1 MLRNYLKVAL
11 RNLRKHTAY
20 TLINSAGLAIAFAV
34 TIVFGLVAG
43 KVFTWDAFHE
53 HADQIYLVESFQKTD
68 DGDPSTSTW
77 APTLDALKRTSPQV
91 MGGTRVETGSHQLQV
106 DGSTF
111 QEVVHYADS
120 SFFEVFTFPLVRG
133 NPATVLDRPDA
144 AVLSERAAKKYF
156 GADDP
161 VGKTLTVEGASE
173 LVVTGVAENP
183 PANTSLQFDVI
194 ANYEHAAT
202 HLEFVRANTGVWG
215 SAFLR
220 TYVRLHEGADP
231 EALESQFPS
240 VLEQHMESTRAE
252 KTGMNLVALPKVFN
266 RHNQVNAYAYL
277 LLAMAVGILGMAA
290 MNVTN
295 LATARSMKRAREVGV
310 RKVMGAHRV
319 GLAGQFLVEATVLAL
334 LALGLGVLL
343 AQIAMPRVAAF
354 LDFPVTLALGSPVV
368 WGMLLGL
375 GIVVGLGAGGYPAFF
390 LARFQPARV
399 LKGDLSRRPGGRRL
413 RQALMVGQ
421 FTVAAVLLAGTF
433 GIWQQMNFMK
443 QRTQETLQLDRVVQI
458 KASVDPFGGAD
469 AAWKQLQPVQ
479 RELQRLPTVAE
490 VSLSAGVPGRYHN
503 RQDVGTRPGDANQS
517 NMKATYVDEAYFDVY
532 DLRLVAGHGFREATE
547 TEKEQGVVINQTA
560 LHQLGWDTIEDKV
573 LYQGDTRRPV
583 IGVVEDYHYT
593 SLRNP
598 IQPTIHKYAADGFG
612 TYFVSVKA
620 AGPPSQALTD
630 DLRDK
635 WAQFDLPVAFNY
647 TFGDERYD
655 GIASLDFALAT
666 LVQYAA
672 LLALLIALMGLVG
685 IVSLSVVQ
693 RTKEIGIRKALGAP
707 VRSIIGMLT
716 KDFAS
721 LLGIAL
727 VIGLPLAYWG
737 LRTYLQT
744 FAYRI
749 DLGVAPFAWT
759 CAATFGLAFLAM
771 SYHTLRAA
779 HTDPAT
785 TLRDE

>member
-1 MLRNYLKVAL
+1 
-11 RNLRKHTAY
+11 
-20 TLINSAGLAIAFAV
+20 
-34 TIVFGLVAG
+34 
-43 KVFTWDAFHE
+43 
-53 HADQIYLVESFQKTD
+53 
-68 DGDPSTSTW
+68 
-77 APTLDALKRTSPQV
+77 
-91 MGGTRVETGSHQLQV
+91 
-106 DGSTF
+106 
-111 QEVVHYADS
+111 
-120 SFFEVFTFPLVRG
+120 
-133 NPATVLDRPDA
+133 
-144 AVLSERAAKKYF
+144 
-156 GADDP
+156 
-161 VGKTLTVEGASE
+161 
-173 LVVTGVAENP
+173 
-183 PANTSLQFDVI
+183 
-194 ANYEHAAT
+194 
-202 HLEFVRANTGVWG
+202 
-215 SAFLR
+215 
-220 TYVRLHEGADP
+220 
-231 EALESQFPS
+231 
-240 VLEQHMESTRAE
+240 
-252 KTGMNLVALPKVFN
+252 
-266 RHNQVNAYAYL
+266 
-277 LLAMAVGILGMAA
+277 
-290 MNVTN
+290 
-295 LATARSMKRAREVGV
+295 
-310 RKVMGAHRV
+310 
-319 GLAGQFLVEATVLAL
+319 LVEATVLAL

-413 RQALMVGQ
+413 RQALVVGQ

-433 GIWQQMNFMK
+433 GLWQQMNFMK

-490 VSLSAGVPGRYHN
+490 VSLSSGVPGRYHN

-560 LHQLGWDTIEDKV
+560 LHQLGWDTIEDKA

-647 TFGDERYD
+647 TFGDERYN

>member
-1 MLRNYLKVAL
+1 MGEIERKSFACTSNRPHPHTHAPPHSDMLRNYLKVAL

-161 VGKTLTVEGASE
+161 VGKTLTAKGASE
-173 LVVTGVAENP
+173 LVVTGVVENP

-240 VLEQHMESTRAE
+240 VLEQHMESARAE
-252 KTGMNLVALPKVFN
+252 KTGMNLVALPEVFN
-266 RHNQVNAYAYL
+266 RHKQVNAYAYL
-277 LLAMAVGILGMAA
+277 LLAMALGILGMAA

-413 RQALMVGQ
+413 RQALVVGQ

-433 GIWQQMNFMK
+433 GLWQQMNFMK

-469 AAWKQLQPVQ
+469 AAWKQLHPVQ

-490 VSLSAGVPGRYHN
+490 VSLSSGVPGRYHS
-503 RQDVGTRPGDANQS
+503 RQDVGTRPRDANQS

-532 DLRLVAGHGFREATE
+532 DLRLVAGHGFRKATE

-560 LHQLGWDTIEDKV
+560 LHQLGWDTIKDKV

-693 RTKEIGIRKALGAP
+693 RTKEIGIRKALGATGE
-707 VRSIIGMLT
+707 VHHRHAHEGLC
-716 KDFAS
+716 
-721 LLGIAL
+721 
-727 VIGLPLAYWG
+727 LPLGDCTRDWTSAG
-737 LRTYLQT
+737 VLGTPHVSPDLRL
-744 FAYRI
+744 
-749 DLGVAPFAWT
+749 P
-759 CAATFGLAFLAM
+759 
-771 SYHTLRAA
+771 H
-779 HTDPAT
+779 
-785 TLRDE
+785 